1 MRSPTN
7 ELGATI
13 GTAWIDDARL
23 NPFQLAEGRAPESA
37 NEAVVDRA
45 TVTDEGWTI
54 GDTFTVLAKT
64 GPVELTL
71 VGEATFGEIEGIPGS
86 TMIATDLSTAQELF
100 GEPGA
105 FDSIVVAK
113 SADVAADELAVRL
126 QSALA
131 DDQIEVHHRR
141 GRHRRQA
148 GRPPRGPEVLQHVP
162 PRVRLHLAVRRDVHH
177 LQHVLDRDRPAHP

>member
-1 MRSPTN
+1 MLKNFRSSRRSAGSSAAPVSPVRHLDLIVGKRRLQGDN

-86 TMIATDLSTAQELF
+86 TMIATDLEHR
-100 GEPGA
+100 PGA
-105 FDSIVVAK
+105 
-113 SADVAADELAVRL
+113 VR
-126 QSALA
+126 
-131 DDQIEVHHRR
+131 
-141 GRHRRQA
+141 
-148 GRPPRGPEVLQHVP
+148 
-162 PRVRLHLAVRRDVHH
+162 
-177 LQHVLDRDRPAHP
+177 